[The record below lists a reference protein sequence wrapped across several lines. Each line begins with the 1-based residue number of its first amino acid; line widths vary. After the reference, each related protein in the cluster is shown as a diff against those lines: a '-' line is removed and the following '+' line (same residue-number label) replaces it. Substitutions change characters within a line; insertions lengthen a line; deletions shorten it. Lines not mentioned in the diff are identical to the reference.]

1 MKEISVEELKLNP
14 STLIG
19 KEWALLTAGNKDGYN
34 TMTVSWGQ
42 MGDLW
47 NKPTTVVY
55 IRPQRYTKEFVD
67 KSDYYTLSFLPDGHR
82 EALSY
87 LGSHSGRDEDK
98 LAKTDLTGTATDD
111 YAYIEQ
117 AKLVL
122 VCKKLYRQ
130 PMTPDSF
137 VDKSLIEKC
146 YAAGDFHEMYVGEI
160 VKVLVSE
167 QLMKRAVVIG
177 CSGSGKSVFS
187 RKLRDATGLSLY
199 YLDMI
204 WHKPDGT
211 NISREEFDKQL
222 DSIISRDSWIIDG
235 NYQRTLETRIK
246 ACDTVFLFDLP
257 TEICIEGALSRIG
270 KKREDMPWFENE
282 LDPEFRQWIESFRA
296 NQLPEVYRLLEKY
309 KNNRE
314 IVVFRTREQADK
326 FIEKLV

>member
-1 MKEISVEELKLNP
+1 
-14 STLIG
+14 
-19 KEWALLTAGNKDGYN
+19 
-34 TMTVSWGQ
+34 
-42 MGDLW
+42 
-47 NKPTTVVY
+47 
-55 IRPQRYTKEFVD
+55 
-67 KSDYYTLSFLPDGHR
+67 
-82 EALSY
+82 
-87 LGSHSGRDEDK
+87 
-98 LAKTDLTGTATDD
+98 
-111 YAYIEQ
+111 
-117 AKLVL
+117 
-122 VCKKLYRQ
+122 
-130 PMTPDSF
+130 
-137 VDKSLIEKC
+137 
-146 YAAGDFHEMYVGEI
+146 
-160 VKVLVSE
+160 
-167 QLMKRAVVIG
+167 MKRAVVIG

-187 RKLRDATGLSLY
+187 RKLLDVTGLTLY

>member
-1 MKEISVEELKLNP
+1 
-14 STLIG
+14 
-19 KEWALLTAGNKDGYN
+19 
-34 TMTVSWGQ
+34 
-42 MGDLW
+42 
-47 NKPTTVVY
+47 
-55 IRPQRYTKEFVD
+55 
-67 KSDYYTLSFLPDGHR
+67 
-82 EALSY
+82 
-87 LGSHSGRDEDK
+87 
-98 LAKTDLTGTATDD
+98 
-111 YAYIEQ
+111 
-117 AKLVL
+117 
-122 VCKKLYRQ
+122 
-130 PMTPDSF
+130 
-137 VDKSLIEKC
+137 
-146 YAAGDFHEMYVGEI
+146 
-160 VKVLVSE
+160 
-167 QLMKRAVVIG
+167 
-177 CSGSGKSVFS
+177 
-187 RKLRDATGLSLY
+187 
-199 YLDMI
+199 MI

-296 NQLPEVYRLLEKY
+296 NQLPEVYRLLGKY

>member
-1 MKEISVEELKLNP
+1 
-14 STLIG
+14 
-19 KEWALLTAGNKDGYN
+19 
-34 TMTVSWGQ
+34 
-42 MGDLW
+42 
-47 NKPTTVVY
+47 
-55 IRPQRYTKEFVD
+55 
-67 KSDYYTLSFLPDGHR
+67 
-82 EALSY
+82 
-87 LGSHSGRDEDK
+87 
-98 LAKTDLTGTATDD
+98 
-111 YAYIEQ
+111 
-117 AKLVL
+117 
-122 VCKKLYRQ
+122 
-130 PMTPDSF
+130 
-137 VDKSLIEKC
+137 
-146 YAAGDFHEMYVGEI
+146 
-160 VKVLVSE
+160 
-167 QLMKRAVVIG
+167 MKRAVVIG
-177 CSGSGKSVFS
+177 CSGSGKRVFS
-187 RKLRDATGLSLY
+187 SKLRDATGLSLY

>member
-1 MKEISVEELKLNP
+1 
-14 STLIG
+14 
-19 KEWALLTAGNKDGYN
+19 
-34 TMTVSWGQ
+34 
-42 MGDLW
+42 
-47 NKPTTVVY
+47 
-55 IRPQRYTKEFVD
+55 
-67 KSDYYTLSFLPDGHR
+67 
-82 EALSY
+82 
-87 LGSHSGRDEDK
+87 
-98 LAKTDLTGTATDD
+98 
-111 YAYIEQ
+111 
-117 AKLVL
+117 
-122 VCKKLYRQ
+122 
-130 PMTPDSF
+130 
-137 VDKSLIEKC
+137 
-146 YAAGDFHEMYVGEI
+146 
-160 VKVLVSE
+160 
-167 QLMKRAVVIG
+167 
-177 CSGSGKSVFS
+177 
-187 RKLRDATGLSLY
+187 
-199 YLDMI
+199 MI

-282 LDPEFRQWIESFRA
+282 LDPEFRQWIESYRA

>member
-1 MKEISVEELKLNP
+1 
-14 STLIG
+14 
-19 KEWALLTAGNKDGYN
+19 
-34 TMTVSWGQ
+34 
-42 MGDLW
+42 
-47 NKPTTVVY
+47 
-55 IRPQRYTKEFVD
+55 
-67 KSDYYTLSFLPDGHR
+67 
-82 EALSY
+82 
-87 LGSHSGRDEDK
+87 
-98 LAKTDLTGTATDD
+98 
-111 YAYIEQ
+111 
-117 AKLVL
+117 
-122 VCKKLYRQ
+122 
-130 PMTPDSF
+130 
-137 VDKSLIEKC
+137 
-146 YAAGDFHEMYVGEI
+146 
-160 VKVLVSE
+160 
-167 QLMKRAVVIG
+167 
-177 CSGSGKSVFS
+177 
-187 RKLRDATGLSLY
+187 
-199 YLDMI
+199 MI

-282 LDPEFRQWIESFRA
+282 LDPEFRQSIESFRA

>member
-1 MKEISVEELKLNP
+1 
-14 STLIG
+14 
-19 KEWALLTAGNKDGYN
+19 
-34 TMTVSWGQ
+34 
-42 MGDLW
+42 
-47 NKPTTVVY
+47 
-55 IRPQRYTKEFVD
+55 
-67 KSDYYTLSFLPDGHR
+67 
-82 EALSY
+82 
-87 LGSHSGRDEDK
+87 
-98 LAKTDLTGTATDD
+98 
-111 YAYIEQ
+111 
-117 AKLVL
+117 
-122 VCKKLYRQ
+122 
-130 PMTPDSF
+130 
-137 VDKSLIEKC
+137 
-146 YAAGDFHEMYVGEI
+146 
-160 VKVLVSE
+160 
-167 QLMKRAVVIG
+167 MKRTVVIG

-187 RKLRDATGLSLY
+187 RKLRYATGLSLY

-235 NYQRTLETRIK
+235 NYQRTLERRIK

-326 FIEKLV
+326 FIEKLR

>member
-1 MKEISVEELKLNP
+1 
-14 STLIG
+14 
-19 KEWALLTAGNKDGYN
+19 
-34 TMTVSWGQ
+34 
-42 MGDLW
+42 
-47 NKPTTVVY
+47 
-55 IRPQRYTKEFVD
+55 
-67 KSDYYTLSFLPDGHR
+67 
-82 EALSY
+82 
-87 LGSHSGRDEDK
+87 
-98 LAKTDLTGTATDD
+98 
-111 YAYIEQ
+111 
-117 AKLVL
+117 
-122 VCKKLYRQ
+122 
-130 PMTPDSF
+130 
-137 VDKSLIEKC
+137 
-146 YAAGDFHEMYVGEI
+146 
-160 VKVLVSE
+160 
-167 QLMKRAVVIG
+167 MKRAVVIG

-187 RKLRDATGLSLY
+187 RKLRDETGLSLY

-222 DSIISRDSWIIDG
+222 DSIISRDRWIIDG

>member
-1 MKEISVEELKLNP
+1 
-14 STLIG
+14 
-19 KEWALLTAGNKDGYN
+19 
-34 TMTVSWGQ
+34 
-42 MGDLW
+42 
-47 NKPTTVVY
+47 
-55 IRPQRYTKEFVD
+55 
-67 KSDYYTLSFLPDGHR
+67 
-82 EALSY
+82 
-87 LGSHSGRDEDK
+87 
-98 LAKTDLTGTATDD
+98 
-111 YAYIEQ
+111 
-117 AKLVL
+117 
-122 VCKKLYRQ
+122 
-130 PMTPDSF
+130 
-137 VDKSLIEKC
+137 
-146 YAAGDFHEMYVGEI
+146 
-160 VKVLVSE
+160 
-167 QLMKRAVVIG
+167 MKRAVVIG

-187 RKLRDATGLSLY
+187 RKLRDVTGLTLY

>member
-1 MKEISVEELKLNP
+1 
-14 STLIG
+14 
-19 KEWALLTAGNKDGYN
+19 
-34 TMTVSWGQ
+34 
-42 MGDLW
+42 
-47 NKPTTVVY
+47 
-55 IRPQRYTKEFVD
+55 
-67 KSDYYTLSFLPDGHR
+67 
-82 EALSY
+82 
-87 LGSHSGRDEDK
+87 
-98 LAKTDLTGTATDD
+98 
-111 YAYIEQ
+111 
-117 AKLVL
+117 
-122 VCKKLYRQ
+122 
-130 PMTPDSF
+130 
-137 VDKSLIEKC
+137 
-146 YAAGDFHEMYVGEI
+146 
-160 VKVLVSE
+160 
-167 QLMKRAVVIG
+167 MKRAVVIG

-187 RKLRDATGLSLY
+187 RKLRDAAGLSLY